1 MRIGLAQY
9 ALGADMSSNL
19 TKALAMMVLAAQ
31 RQAELIVFPELCLSP
46 FFPQFPRQ
54 DASNY
59 LLSVSD
65 EPVRRFQAQCR
76 ELQISASPNV
86 YLREGAQPFDASLMI
101 DAAGE
106 IRGISK
112 MVHIAQVPCF
122 YEQDYYTPSD
132 TGFKVYDTPLGRI
145 GIVVCFDRHYPESI
159 RTCVARG
166 ASLILIPTANTIDEP
181 RDLFECEL
189 RAAAMQNG
197 VYIAMCNRTG
207 PEGAVTFCGE
217 SIVVDPF
224 GDVVVKASTGEEL
237 LMADIDLAKVDEAR
251 HKRPYLQLRRPELYE

>member
-1 MRIGLAQY
+1 
-9 ALGADMSSNL
+9 
-19 TKALAMMVLAAQ
+19 
-31 RQAELIVFPELCLSP
+31 
-46 FFPQFPRQ
+46 
-54 DASNY
+54 
-59 LLSVSD
+59 
-65 EPVRRFQAQCR
+65 
-76 ELQISASPNV
+76 
-86 YLREGAQPFDASLMI
+86 MI

-159 RTCVARG
+159 RTCVVRG

-237 LMADIDLAKVDEAR
+237 LMADIDLAKVAEAR